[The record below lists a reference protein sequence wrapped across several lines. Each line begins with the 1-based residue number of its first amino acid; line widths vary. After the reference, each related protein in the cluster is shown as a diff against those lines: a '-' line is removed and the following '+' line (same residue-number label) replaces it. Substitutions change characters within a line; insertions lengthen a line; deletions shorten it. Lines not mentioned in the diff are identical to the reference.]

1 MSACGIYPSL
11 NTVHVNRVRFPYSPV
26 LCTDEARVSSQRHP
40 LRQALASSASPVQM
54 CVCVTAEAAMVPAAG
69 MWLLHFSP
77 PCSKIHAEVNGL
89 IVVLTLFAFYL
100 KRRRGKDW
108 GEGEEER
115 GDTTRCNQAQ

>member
-1 MSACGIYPSL
+1 M
-11 NTVHVNRVRFPYSPV
+11 

-54 CVCVTAEAAMVPAAG
+54 RVCVTAEALMVPAAG

-89 IVVLTLFAFYL
+89 IGGANTVCLLIKVEAGEGCGGRRRRR
-100 KRRRGKDW
+100 KRRHNKV
-108 GEGEEER
+108 
-115 GDTTRCNQAQ
+115 